1 MLLTKKPARL
11 TALILA
17 LSLFFPFASGIRAS
31 GMTGG
36 ENKEAEEASE
46 TPALDAVTGLL
57 LPREE
62 WKLLSVGIENYDKG
76 ELRLNTYEVAREG
89 KSIGTLSYEVLQ
101 FENGDIYFYLSY
113 ESKASHELS
122 AYLPIMFDTFDLH
135 RISYPE
141 GLDETTSVMEA
152 RLNINSQSKLP
163 KGGVFLD
170 SDKLNAFFSY
180 SSCYKKY
187 KNGVVQ
193 ELWDK
198 ASALELTEDGVKI
211 RLAGEKGTTSEFWGL
226 MSKEKLVDWSNK
238 AVVTDLRISDLNR
251 VRKWRQDGIYYVLP
265 TTYSP
270 YVKSGFYRNNA
281 QHIGE
286 KYLRVNGGRF
296 FEDFGYM
303 ALQVAK
309 RTQNEDGYW
318 GTQPLSQW
326 IYKDYGI
333 GAGFFDTR
341 FDTEG
346 ALFLLKGYK
355 KYGEQAFLDGAVSFG
370 DYYVKHALS
379 NSAKTKNGGLLVYDY
394 GSESTAGRVNHVS
407 LNHQLCGMNYL
418 YELYQVTGDETYL
431 STANRLL
438 KAVEDTMA
446 SWVRKDN
453 GDLHYAYLKNGKYGM
468 KDYPELTLNDLKL
481 SQEFV
486 SDILGEENK
495 ALAYLINKKE
505 TYLRSLPR

>member
-1 MLLTKKPARL
+1 MTKKPARL

-17 LSLFFPFASGIRAS
+17 LSLFFQFASGVRTNAIKGA
-31 GMTGG
+31 
-36 ENKEAEEASE
+36 ENEEVEEALE
-46 TPALDAVTGLL
+46 TPALDAVTGLM
-57 LPREE
+57 LPQEE
-62 WKLLSVGIENYDKG
+62 WKLVSVVSRYYDKG
-76 ELRLNTYEVAREG
+76 ELKLNTYDVTREG
-89 KSIGTLSYEVLQ
+89 KSIGTLSYEVFQ

-113 ESKASHELS
+113 EAKASRELT
-122 AYLPIMFDTFDLH
+122 ACLPIVFDTFDLH
-135 RISYPE
+135 SISYPK
-141 GLDETTSVMEA
+141 GLNETTSVMDA

-163 KGGVFLD
+163 VRGVFLD
-170 SDKLNAFFSY
+170 SDKLNAYLSY
-180 SSCYKKY
+180 SACYKKY

-198 ASALELTEDGVKI
+198 ASALELTSEGIKI
-211 RLAGEKGTTSEFWGL
+211 RLAGDKGTTSEFWGL

-286 KYLRVNGGRF
+286 KYLRVSGGRF

-303 ALQVAK
+303 ALHVAK
-309 RTQNEDGYW
+309 ETQNKDGYW

-326 IYKDYGI
+326 LYKDYGI

-355 KYGEQAFLDGAVSFG
+355 KYGELAFLEGAVSFG
-370 DYYVKHALS
+370 DYYVKHALN

-394 GSESTAGRVNHVS
+394 GSGSTAGRVNHVS

-431 STANRLL
+431 STADRLL

-481 SQEFV
+481 SQDFV
-486 SDILGEENK
+486 REIQGAENK

-505 TYLRSLPR
+505 SYLRSLPR